1 MSETNEIKNP
11 HDKTFKEI
19 MSDTSIAKDFI
30 KNYLPPEILKQIDLN
45 KLEIKKDTFIEPE
58 LKERYT
64 DILYQVKLN
73 NKKAYLYLLFEH
85 KSYKDK
91 NITIQLLQYM
101 VNIWQLDIK
110 QKAKEL
116 PIIIPIVIYHGIGK
130 WNIGLKLS
138 DILTPPAPLELKK
151 YIPDYQYI
159 LYDLPTYNSEQIIGE
174 AKLQIFIRT
183 LANTFNPEF
192 TIKTVNT
199 ILEMLRELEKEDT
212 ANITFIK
219 IIIKYIMAVIDDL
232 TIEELNKRYQLIS
245 REGSD
250 LIMTIAEQLR
260 EEGRAIGE
268 AIGEAKGEAK
278 KQIEIA
284 QNMIKLKMDITT
296 IQQVTGLS
304 QKEIKQLMQ

>member
-1 MSETNEIKNP
+1 MVS
-11 HDKTFKEI
+11 
-19 MSDTSIAKDFI
+19 
-30 KNYLPPEILKQIDLN
+30 
-45 KLEIKKDTFIEPE
+45 
-58 LKERYT
+58 
-64 DILYQVKLN
+64 
-73 NKKAYLYLLFEH
+73 
-85 KSYKDK
+85 
-91 NITIQLLQYM
+91 ITIYT
-101 VNIWQLDIK
+101 N
-110 QKAKEL
+110 
-116 PIIIPIVIYHGIGK
+116 
-130 WNIGLKLS
+130 
-138 DILTPPAPLELKK
+138 LT
-151 YIPDYQYI
+151 
-159 LYDLPTYNSEQIIGE
+159 TFS
-174 AKLQIFIRT
+174 

-268 AIGEAKGEAK
+268 AIGEAK